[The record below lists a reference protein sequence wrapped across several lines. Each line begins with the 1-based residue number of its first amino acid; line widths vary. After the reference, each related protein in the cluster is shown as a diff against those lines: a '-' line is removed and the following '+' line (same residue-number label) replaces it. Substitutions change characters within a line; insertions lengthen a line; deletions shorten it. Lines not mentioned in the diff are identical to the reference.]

1 MSVNKPDGRVVKIN
15 YLSYKANINRTST
28 KYQHKQRKSYNSGIK
43 IGDSVKGLEIKTN
56 ALIFGKLIEIKK
68 DEMKNIISYVIRMKN
83 IKREIKCETI
93 QKIPLIENLKNIL
106 DFDSFNI

>member
-15 YLSYKANINRTST
+15 YLSYKANINRTNT
-28 KYQHKQRKSYNSGIK
+28 KYQHKQRKSYNSRIK

-68 DEMKNIISYVIRMKN
+68 DEMKNI
-83 IKREIKCETI
+83 KREIKTETI
-93 QKIPLIENLKNIL
+93 QKIPLIEKLKNIL
-106 DFDSFNI
+106 DFNNFNI